1 MFRFQVTVLI
11 ISHLGVGGFLCALQ
25 FFLEHAGRV
34 FVYIINLQHMII
46 VSSSSSSSNSN
57 SNSLI
62 IIIIIRRALYVGC
75 IVLLYAP
82 IVNIDAEY

>member
-46 VSSSSSSSNSN
+46 VSSSSSNSN